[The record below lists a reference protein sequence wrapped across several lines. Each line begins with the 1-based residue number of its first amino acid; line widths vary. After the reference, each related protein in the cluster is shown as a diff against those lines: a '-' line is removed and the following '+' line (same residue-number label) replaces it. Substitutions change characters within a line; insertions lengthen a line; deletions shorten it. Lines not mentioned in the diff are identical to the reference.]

1 MGKQDNILNFHATT
15 TGFMV
20 WTDMVR
26 QTTVLAFLKNDNKLN
41 PRLWVWSHRAGNK
54 II

>member
-1 MGKQDNILNFHATT
+1 MGKQDNTLNFHATT

-26 QTTVLAFLKNDNKLN
+26 QILAFLKNDNKLN